1 MEKKPT
7 ISCIIPSYNQSQYL
21 NSAISS
27 ALDQT
32 VQAHEIICVDDG
44 STDNS
49 LAISQSY
56 EDLGVKVISQVN
68 KGLPSARNTGIM
80 NATGDYLF
88 FLDSDDM
95 LLENAIERIT
105 EVAEQT
111 NADVISPS
119 FKCFGLA
126 QDEII
131 LMENPTIEDFKV
143 GNRIG
148 YCSAIKREALLEV
161 GGYSPKMW
169 CGWEDFHLTFNLLL
183 RGKTVKTIQ
192 EVLWLYR
199 VKENSMIHEANKH
212 ADELWGQIGKDFP
225 QLNLQLGLKTPL
237 PK

>member
-1 MEKKPT
+1 MK
-7 ISCIIPSYNQSQYL
+7 ISIVIPSFNQSQYL

-27 ALDQT
+27 VLDQT
-32 VQAHEIICVDDG
+32 VKAHEIIVVDDG
-44 STDNS
+44 SQDNS
-49 LAISQSY
+49 LEIARSY
-56 EDLGVKVISQVN
+56 EGLGVKVISQVN

-80 NATGDYLF
+80 NATGDYLL

-95 LLENAIERIT
+95 LLENAIEKIT
-105 EVAEQT
+105 EVVEKT
-111 NADVISPS
+111 NADIISPS

-126 QDEII
+126 QNEVI
-131 LMENPTIEDFKV
+131 LMENPTIEDFKIA
-143 GNRIG
+143 NRVG

-169 CGWEDFHLTFNLLL
+169 CGWEDFHLWFTLLL
-183 RGKTVKTIQ
+183 RGKIIKTIQ

-199 VKENSMIHEANKH
+199 VKENSMINEANKH

-225 QLNLQLGLKTPL
+225 QLNLQLGIKTPL

>member
-111 NADVISPS
+111 NADIISPS

-126 QDEII
+126 QNEII
-131 LMENPTIEDFKV
+131 LMENPTIEDFKT
-143 GNRIG
+143 GNR
-148 YCSAIKREALLEV
+148 V
-161 GGYSPKMW
+161 G
-169 CGWEDFHLTFNLLL
+169 
-183 RGKTVKTIQ
+183 
-192 EVLWLYR
+192 
-199 VKENSMIHEANKH
+199 
-212 ADELWGQIGKDFP
+212 
-225 QLNLQLGLKTPL
+225 
-237 PK
+237 